1 MNTNSMSYK
10 CKNFLMFAGVTTII
24 FAAVVIIPFLYG
36 LYLTFTS
43 WDGVSANKPFFGIL
57 SCSRKFLFL
66 PCIKLRKLGLF

>member
-36 LYLTFTS
+36 LYLTLT
-43 WDGVSANKPFFGIL
+43 DCNRVSQQKNFVG
-57 SCSRKFLFL
+57 
-66 PCIKLRKLGLF
+66 LRNF